1 MKMCKPVRDY
11 AEERVKIAVAEA
23 VAEAK
28 EEANKEKEKAV
39 AMKSVQYVD
48 TLLNEGFSLN
58 EALEIVNI
66 DEETYNKY
74 KSV

>member
-11 AEERVKIAVAEA
+11 AEERARIAASEA
-23 VAEAK
+23 V
-28 EEANKEKEKAV
+28 EK
-39 AMKSVQYVD
+39 KSAQYVD
-48 TLLNEGFSLN
+48 TLLNKGFSLK
-58 EALEIVNI
+58 EALETAGI

>member
-1 MKMCKPVRDY
+1 MCKPIRDY
-11 AEERVKIAVAEA
+11 AEERAKIAVAEA
-23 VAEAK
+23 KEAS
-28 EEANKEKEKAV
+28 KEKKEAV
-39 AMKSVQYVD
+39 AMNSVQIVD
-48 TLLNEGFSLN
+48 TLLNEGISLN

>member
-11 AEERVKIAVAEA
+11 AEERARIAASEA
-23 VAEAK
+23 AD
-28 EEANKEKEKAV
+28 
-39 AMKSVQYVD
+39 MRSVQFVD
-48 TLLNEGFSLN
+48 TLLNKGFSFN

>member
-1 MKMCKPVRDY
+1 MCKPIRDY
-11 AEERVKIAVAEA
+11 AEERAKIA

-28 EEANKEKEKAV
+28 EEASKEKKEAV
-39 AMKSVQYVD
+39 AMNSVQIVD
-48 TLLNEGFSLN
+48 TLLNEGISLN

>member
-1 MKMCKPVRDY
+1 MKMCKPIRDY
-11 AEERVKIAVAEA
+11 AEERAKIAVAEA
-23 VAEAK
+23 KEAS
-28 EEANKEKEKAV
+28 KEKKEAV
-39 AMKSVQYVD
+39 AMNSVQIVD
-48 TLLNEGFSLN
+48 TLLNEGISLN